1 MFELVSMKS
10 CGKRNIRKHRELK
23 KGDERVAYENK
34 YEILKFSEKFDNLD
48 KMETTSSESKVKMEG
63 SGKWLVTSLALKT
76 KERSTKYKM
85 ARYDIGNV
93 SMKDL
98 VNKII
103 EFETFGK
110 VPHFKKEPKHEP
122 TLSYL
127 HLVEC
132 LRKCIMRSDDY
143 KQHVYDSSEKET
155 TSSSDVTDTNEDTE
169 DTDEDESNH
178 SIARSFDVVVI

>member
-1 MFELVSMKS
+1 MPREIWKS
-10 CGKRNIRKHRELK
+10 GQDGNHIFRVKGKNGGIK
-23 KGDERVAYENK
+23 KVVGNRSGSQDQSKV
-34 YEILKFSEKFDNLD
+34 YEIKK
-48 KMETTSSESKVKMEG
+48 
-63 SGKWLVTSLALKT
+63 
-76 KERSTKYKM
+76 

-103 EFETFGK
+103 KFEKKIK

-132 LRKCIMRSDDY
+132 LRKCIMRSGDH
-143 KQHVYDSSEKET
+143 KQHVHDSYEKET
-155 TSSSDVTDTNEDTE
+155 AWSSDVTDTNEYTE

-178 SIARSFDVVVI
+178 SIARSFDEPLSENQDSV

>member
-1 MFELVSMKS
+1 MVT
-10 CGKRNIRKHRELK
+10 
-23 KGDERVAYENK
+23 A
-34 YEILKFSEKFDNLD
+34 LD
-48 KMETTSSESKVKMEG
+48 
-63 SGKWLVTSLALKT
+63 LKT
-76 KERSTKYKM
+76 KAWSTKYRK

-103 EFETFGK
+103 EFEKFVK

-122 TLSYL
+122 TLSYV

-132 LRKCIMRSDDY
+132 LRKCMMRSCDH
-143 KQHVYDSSEKET
+143 KKHVHDSYEKET
-155 TSSSDVTDTNEDTE
+155 ASSSDVTDTNEDTE

-178 SIARSFDVVVI
+178 SIA